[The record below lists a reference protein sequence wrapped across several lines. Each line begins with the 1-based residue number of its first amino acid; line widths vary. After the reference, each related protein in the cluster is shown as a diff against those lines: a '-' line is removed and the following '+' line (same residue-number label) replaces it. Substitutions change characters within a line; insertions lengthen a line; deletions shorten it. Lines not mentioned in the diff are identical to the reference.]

1 VETTD
6 DVTLD
11 GSIESAMSRLIEP
24 QQEEVEIEESE
35 TAEVED
41 EVEDEPEADEEE
53 DQDEE
58 FEEDDSD
65 VEEGVEEQPQTYTV
79 KVDGTEIEV
88 TLDELTRGYSG
99 QKYIQKGMQ
108 EVADARK
115 LAEDVNAK
123 LETAR
128 QANEALYQQM
138 QTPGF
143 AQPPAEPD
151 EALLDTD
158 PFRYQAENNRYQK
171 ELQKYNQE
179 IALMQQTT
187 AYTQQAQQEAQR
199 AYVQQEME
207 TLRQVDP
214 DFADPQRAT
223 VARDQI
229 VRAGTEIYGYSAEEI
244 SAVMDHRAIRVLRD
258 AARYRDLMANK
269 ETVVKKAKP
278 KATRVVKA
286 GAKKTRSNVTE
297 VRNQR
302 SKLKRSGRIEDAMS
316 LLLKG
321 D

>member
-1 VETTD
+1 
-6 DVTLD
+6 
-11 GSIESAMSRLIEP
+11 
-24 QQEEVEIEESE
+24 
-35 TAEVED
+35 
-41 EVEDEPEADEEE
+41 
-53 DQDEE
+53 
-58 FEEDDSD
+58 
-65 VEEGVEEQPQTYTV
+65 
-79 KVDGTEIEV
+79 
-88 TLDELTRGYSG
+88 
-99 QKYIQKGMQ
+99 MQ
-108 EVADARK
+108 EVAEARK

-143 AQPPAEPD
+143 AQPPVEPD
-151 EALLDTD
+151 ESLIDTD
-158 PFRYQAENNRYQK
+158 PFRYQAESNRYQK

-179 IALMQQTT
+179 IAMMQQTQ

-207 TLRQVDP
+207 TLRRVDP

-229 VRAGTEIYGYSAEEI
+229 VKAGTEIYGYSAEEI

-278 KATRVVKA
+278 KATKVVKA
-286 GAKKTRSNVTE
+286 GAKKTRSNAAE
-297 VRNQR
+297 NRNQR

-316 LLLKG
+316 LLLQG

>member
-1 VETTD
+1 METTD
-6 DVTLD
+6 NVTLD
-11 GSIESAMSRLIEP
+11 GSIETAVSRLLEP
-24 QQEEVEIEESE
+24 QQEEVEIEEAE
-35 TAEVED
+35 IEEVEEEID
-41 EVEDEPEADEEE
+41 DEPEAEVDEDQQEESEE
-53 DQDEE
+53 DE
-58 FEEDDSD
+58 SD
-65 VEEGVEEQPQTYTV
+65 VEPEVEEQPNTFTV
-79 KVDGTEIEV
+79 KVDGTETEV

-108 EVADARK
+108 EVAEARK

-143 AQPPAEPD
+143 AQPPVEPD
-151 EALLDTD
+151 ESLIDTD
-158 PFRYQAENNRYQK
+158 PFRYQAESNRYQK

-179 IALMQQTT
+179 IAMMQQTQ

-207 TLRQVDP
+207 TLRRVDP

-229 VRAGTEIYGYSAEEI
+229 VKAGTEIYGYSAEEI

-278 KATRVVKA
+278 KATKVVKA
-286 GAKKTRSNVTE
+286 GAKKTRSNVAE
-297 VRNQR
+297 SRNQR

-316 LLLKG
+316 LLLQG